1 MAEIKYFICC
11 TALVLTGCGSN
22 DKTQAASRK
31 GPSETPVIV
40 ASVEK
45 RAVPLEL
52 RAIGNVE
59 AFSTVEVK
67 SQISG
72 PIARMLFEEG
82 QDVQQGQVLFEID
95 PRPLQQTVR
104 EMEAEVASRRAA
116 LAQAE
121 ANLERDQAQA
131 KNSRSQAGRSDELTK
146 QGIIAREQNDQ
157 FQTLALAADKAVAAT
172 RASIESAKAAIQG
185 AEAKLGEARLQLN
198 YATIRAPISGR
209 AGNVSRKTG
218 NIVSANSDTLVIIN
232 QLSPIYAS
240 FTVPEQSLPELR
252 RYAAG
257 GKLAVH
263 AMPQGAVSAAD
274 GAEGVLDFLDNTVD
288 TASGTILLKARFP
301 NKNRQLWPG
310 QFVNV
315 SVRLANPTE
324 TVVPSSAVRTAQ
336 QGSYVFVVKPDS
348 TAEQRTIETVRSFDE
363 LTVIQSGLNP
373 GEKVI
378 VEGQLRV
385 KPGSKVR
392 IQQPRGEADRARTN
406 SD

>member
-1 MAEIKYFICC
+1 MRYRHRSGAGPLRDRLRLHRVGGRHPDYAK
-11 TALVLTGCGSN
+11 ALAGS
-22 DKTQAASRK
+22 
-31 GPSETPVIV
+31 PP
-40 ASVEK
+40 
-45 RAVPLEL
+45 PL
-52 RAIGNVE
+52 
-59 AFSTVEVK
+59 
-67 SQISG
+67 
-72 PIARMLFEEG
+72 
-82 QDVQQGQVLFEID
+82 
-95 PRPLQQTVR
+95 
-104 EMEAEVASRRAA
+104 AA
-116 LAQAE
+116 LHRQANKLLPGGSAAYE
-121 ANLERDQAQA
+121 DRIAALRGYPVVVNIWASW
-131 KNSRSQAGRSDELTK
+131 KLTK

-209 AGNVSRKTG
+209 AGTVSRKTG
-218 NIVSANSDTLVIIN
+218 NIVSANGDALVIIN
-232 QLSPIYAS
+232 QLSPVYAS

-257 GKLAVH
+257 GKLRVH

-288 TASGTILLKARFP
+288 TASGTILLKAKFP

-348 TAEQRTIETVRSFDE
+348 TAEQRTIETARSFDE
-363 LTVIQSGLNP
+363 LTVVQSGLKP

-392 IQQPRGEADRARTN
+392 IQQPKGEADRARTN